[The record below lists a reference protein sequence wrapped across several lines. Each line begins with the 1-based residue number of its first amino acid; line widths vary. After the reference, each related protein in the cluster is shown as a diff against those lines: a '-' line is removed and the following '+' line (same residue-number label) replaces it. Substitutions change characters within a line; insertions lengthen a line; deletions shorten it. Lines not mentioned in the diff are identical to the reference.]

1 MYIAV
6 VVSEMARKGGLIGIL
21 KCLEVASHDRFL
33 TIKNLGTGIIGIAT
47 AASLIVFG
55 FDKERIMA
63 VRRNKAR
70 NEVVRHFGVEK
81 VYENGGYCRGTFL
94 TG

>member
-6 VVSEMARKGGLIGIL
+6 VVSEMARKGGLIGIF
-21 KCLEVASHDRFL
+21 KCLDVASRDRFP
-33 TIKNLGTGIIGIAT
+33 TKNLGTGIIGVAT
-47 AASLIVFG
+47 AASLIAFG

-70 NEVVRHFGVEK
+70 NEVVRQFGVEK
-81 VYENGGYCRGTFL
+81 VHENEDIGDFEGRF
-94 TG
+94 